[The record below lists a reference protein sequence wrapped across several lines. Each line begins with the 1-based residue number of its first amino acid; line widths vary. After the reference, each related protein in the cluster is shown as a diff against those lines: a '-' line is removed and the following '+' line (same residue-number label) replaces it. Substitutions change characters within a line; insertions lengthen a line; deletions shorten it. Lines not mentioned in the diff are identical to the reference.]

1 MRLFTDTE
9 FNETG
14 GALISMSFVS
24 EDAVHEFYEVV
35 ELKETWKPW
44 ALANLKPILNKD
56 PITYVEFQKRLRVFF
71 NKFSNIEIVANH
83 PNDFLHVVQAMN
95 TDDRGGWFEEL
106 KVIRFTIDDDISS
119 KQSKILHNALE
130 DARASRLSWFKKE
143 GITL

>member
-35 ELKETWKPW
+35 ELKEPWKPW

-83 PNDFLHVVQAMN
+83 PNDVLHVVQAMN